1 MKAIILCAGKG
12 ERLRPLTNE
21 IPKPM
26 IPINNMPVLE
36 YLIAL
41 CRKHSIRDIAINTSY
56 LPEKIKQYFG
66 DGRKFGVKLRYSYE
80 PELLGT
86 SGALNNFRAFFDSSF
101 FVLYGD
107 NLTDLNLTEMMDYHK
122 KKKGLGTLFV
132 YKEPLVDEKTTPGVI
147 ILNEDGKIQRIIE
160 KPTDAEIVEINK
172 ISPDKKFMN
181 SGIYI
186 LENKILDLIPAGFS
200 DFSKNIFPKI
210 METYELYG
218 FRSDPYIREVGQMIR
233 YKKAKEEIESGK
245 IKLKL

>member
-1 MKAIILCAGKG
+1 MKAIILSAGKG
-12 ERLRPLTNE
+12 TRIRELAPDKPKVLME
-21 IPKPM
+21 ILGKPM
-26 IPINNMPVLE
+26 IEWNIEL
-36 YLIAL
+36 L
-41 CRKHSIRDIAINTSY
+41 RKYEVKDIAINTHY
-56 LPEKIKQYFG
+56 LADKIKDYLG
-66 DGRKFGVKLRYSYE
+66 NGEKFGVKLRYSYE